1 MASRSS
7 RRRSARS
14 TRRKSRRVPDKS
26 VLTKGQLYL
35 NHHDEEKVLLFTTGI
50 VFGVGLAAA
59 LLDKFFFGGLV
70 ALVVALVLVFVENNQ
85 KLHED

>member
-1 MASRSS
+1 MA
-7 RRRSARS
+7 
-14 TRRKSRRVPDKS
+14 KSRRSRAKSRRNSDKS

-85 KLHED
+85 KIHEN